1 MLSLFAR
8 RKYIFCSR
16 KIEKYHRE
24 ERDKMTDKRRIN
36 SGYVITASV
45 PAGNKEFV
53 LGVHKT
59 APEQYVTW
67 ECRDGD
73 YIWGHY
79 TDSPLK
85 ALRDLCG
92 RILGEVEYLEVK
104 EQEAAEGNQKSNQPE
119 SRQGCGQKHLPIP
132 GAQGERGRER

>member
-1 MLSLFAR
+1 MADR
-8 RKYIFCSR
+8 
-16 KIEKYHRE
+16 
-24 ERDKMTDKRRIN
+24 RRIN

-45 PAGNKEFV
+45 PVGNKEFV

-67 ECRDGD
+67 ECKDGD

-85 ALRDLCG
+85 ALKDLCG
-92 RILGEVEYLEVK
+92 RIMEEVEYLEMK
-104 EQEAAEGNQKSNQPE
+104 EQEAAERNPEGNQPE
-119 SRQGCGQKHLPIP
+119 SRQRHRQGYLPIP
-132 GAQGERGRER
+132 GAQGERGQER

>member
-1 MLSLFAR
+1 MCCPFLHVGNIFFAAER
-8 RKYIFCSR
+8 LK
-16 KIEKYHRE
+16 KYHRE

-85 ALRDLCG
+85 ALKDLCG
-92 RILGEVEYLEVK
+92 RILGEVEYLEIK
-104 EQEAAEGNQKSNQPE
+104 EQEEVERNQPKR
-119 SRQGCGQKHLPIP
+119 SHP
-132 GAQGERGRER
+132 GVREDGGKLKWSDGREGR

>member
-1 MLSLFAR
+1 
-8 RKYIFCSR
+8 
-16 KIEKYHRE
+16 
-24 ERDKMTDKRRIN
+24 MTDKRRIN

-53 LGVHKT
+53 LGVNQT

-67 ECRDGD
+67 ECKDGD

-85 ALRDLCG
+85 ALKDLCG
-92 RILGEVEYLEVK
+92 RILEEVEYLEILSIPGITVG
-104 EQEAAEGNQKSNQPE
+104 EIGSINGLQKSIRSNQVI
-119 SRQGCGQKHLPIP
+119 SFLTGGVR
-132 GAQGERGRER
+132 